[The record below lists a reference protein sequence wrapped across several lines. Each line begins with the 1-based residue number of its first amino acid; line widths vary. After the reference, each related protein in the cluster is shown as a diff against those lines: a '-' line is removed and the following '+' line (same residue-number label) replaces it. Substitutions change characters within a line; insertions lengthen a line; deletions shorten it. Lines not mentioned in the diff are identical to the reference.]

1 MELSD
6 KDLAVYIG
14 KKIKEFRKSKKFTQR
29 DLGRLINKSDNTISN
44 YETGTIAPSQD
55 ALFSIA
61 NALDVRVDDL
71 FPPRNDRTSSLQSA
85 IQISED
91 INMDIEDLNFLN
103 KLIDHALTLD
113 GDERK
118 RFINN
123 IKLAVEFF
131 NKSNE

>member
-85 IQISED
+85 IQISEE

>member
-1 MELSD
+1 MELND

-14 KKIKEFRKSKKFTQR
+14 KKIKEFRKIKKLTQK
-29 DLGRLINKSDNTISN
+29 DLSRLINKSDNTISN

-71 FPPRNDRTSSLQSA
+71 FPPRNDGTSSLQSA

-91 INMDIEDLNFLN
+91 VNMDIEDLNFLN